1 MRKMMLLAFVMVAL
15 MACRSDSLRI
25 NVNFVHVSGI
35 ENGDRIVFDGNT
47 AGHVLAVNFNQD
59 GSYTVQ
65 LEIEK
70 GFVNAATEY
79 SRFSVIDDPQQPGR
93 KCIHMELSQQG
104 GALLADGSALTG
116 EPPKKDLG
124 TVLQQEL
131 EAGIGFLKKQIN
143 QFGKDVQ
150 AIPESQEYKDLR
162 KSLESL
168 AAEIEQ
174 KEKQARE
181 KVKKEWLP
189 RIQRELDD
197 LRERLRQLGREE
209 AMEPLDREMER
220 IRNI

>member
-1 MRKMMLLAFVMVAL
+1 MRKMMLLIFAMVACI
-15 MACRSDSLRI
+15 ACRSDSLRI
-25 NVNFVHVSGI
+25 NVHFVHMSGL
-35 ENGDRIVFDGNT
+35 ENGDRVVFDGNT
-47 AGHVLAVNFNQD
+47 AGHVMAVNLNQD

-93 KCIHMELSQQG
+93 KCIHIELSQQG
-104 GALLADGSALTG
+104 GALLADGSSVTG
-116 EPPKKDLG
+116 EPSEKDLG
-124 TVLQQEL
+124 TVLQEEL
-131 EAGIGFLKKQIN
+131 EAGIGFLKKQID
-143 QFGKDVQ
+143 QFGRDVQ
-150 AIPESQEYKDLR
+150 AFPESQAYKDLK

-189 RIQRELDD
+189 RIQRELDA
-197 LRERLRQLGREE
+197 LRERLRQSGREE
-209 AMEPLDREMER
+209 ELEPLDREMER